1 VQGKSFIKYDG
12 SKSGVVLTGLVLI
25 WAVGMYS
32 WIVAPHVDYLRAV
45 QKYEPILDDIVK
57 EKSELRDMLV
67 VRREM
72 LEKINTQ
79 FGDMSETL
87 FTYPQARELPQEFE
101 NVAEQYECS
110 IATVDF
116 SDEPLSIFDAEIGDG
131 DRSIDA
137 VEALV
142 SVLGDYNGL
151 MAFIKRF
158 QGRDRKIWIHSLT
171 MSVLD
176 EHGSRLVC
184 NIAMTIYVIQQ
195 KEAASK

>member
-1 VQGKSFIKYDG
+1 MQGKSFIKYDG

-25 WAVGMYS
+25 GAVGMYS

-45 QKYEPILDDIVK
+45 QKYEPVLDDIVK
-57 EKSELRDMLV
+57 EKSELQDMLV

-79 FGDMSETL
+79 FGDMSGTL

-116 SDEPLSIFDAEIGDG
+116 SDEPVSIFGEDG
-131 DRSIDA
+131 SARPIDA
-137 VEALV
+137 VEAQVSLV
-142 SVLGDYNGL
+142 GHYNGL
-151 MAFIKRF
+151 TAFIKRM
-158 QGRDRKIWIHSLT
+158 QEKDRKIWLHSLE
-171 MSVLD
+171 MRVLEENGD
-176 EHGSRLVC
+176 RLAC
-184 NIAMTIYVIQQ
+184 DLALTIYVIQE
-195 KEAASK
+195 KEAPSDD